1 MVPAYG
7 TVLVGKDPNA
17 DVAAGTCL
25 VPGMRVDPRTN
36 YLFVAGCTSGLYVNN
51 ARYSGFPGGDTQY
64 WVTTPK
70 LRP

>member
-17 DVAAGTCL
+17 DVA
-25 VPGMRVDPRTN
+25 
-36 YLFVAGCTSGLYVNN
+36 SGAIFGKFLYVNN